1 MMLLLRSC
9 SVVNLMGTG
18 SPVDDW
24 GFFLFE
30 LASREAQ
37 SPNYGLPLT
46 TLKGFIMYIL
56 IRFSCFHFIYPHPIR
71 PCSGLAL
78 I

>member
-18 SPVDDW
+18 SPVSDW
-24 GFFLFE
+24 GFFPFE

-37 SPNYGLPLT
+37 SPNCGLPRT
-46 TLKGFIMYIL
+46 TLKGFITYIL
-56 IRFSCFHFIYPHPIR
+56 IRFPGFHFIYPHPIR